1 MKGYVFTALMC
12 SVITLGVCHA
22 ASSNQ
27 DIEKMIDELSR
38 PRGSGADNK
47 STPKGATKGYELIYQ
62 TRKSSE
68 TSGGTQHKEIETP
81 SQGVI
86 RVETNVQTWPS
97 AMPATPVTSRYH
109 YSPPPV
115 PALESLTYGQEEIVA
130 DSSFPLQVKTQT
142 QISPPGAR
150 SSRISGM
157 MVPRMDDV
165 ASRQPVSR
173 TKTETSQSSPVYVE
187 TETVTSPAPY
197 KQYSI
202 IEGSK

>member
-12 SVITLGVCHA
+12 SVVTIGVCHA
-22 ASSNQ
+22 DGSKQ

-38 PRGSGADNK
+38 PRASGVDNK
-47 STPKGATKGYELIYQ
+47 SAPKGASKGYELIYQ

-68 TSGGTQHKEIETP
+68 MPVGTQHKEIETP

-86 RVETNVQTWPS
+86 RVETNVQTWPA
-97 AMPATPVTSRYH
+97 AMPTTPVTSRYH

-115 PALESLTYGQEEIVA
+115 PALESRTYGQEEIA
-130 DSSFPLQVKTQT
+130 TDSALPLQVKTET

-157 MVPRMDDV
+157 MLPRMDDV
-165 ASRQPVSR
+165 TSRQPVSLI
-173 TKTETSQSSPVYVE
+173 KSESPQSSPVYVE

-197 KQYSI
+197 RQYSI
-202 IEGSK
+202 IEGNK